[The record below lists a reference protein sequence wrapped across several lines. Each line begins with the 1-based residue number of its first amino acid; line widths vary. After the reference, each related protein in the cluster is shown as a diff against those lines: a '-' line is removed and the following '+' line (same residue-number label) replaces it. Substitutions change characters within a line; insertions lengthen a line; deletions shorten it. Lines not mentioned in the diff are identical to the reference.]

1 MRAAL
6 GLVLVAITLSGCS
19 VGLEDLPAPAGTS
32 GPTYR
37 VTAAFGDVQNLALG
51 AKVKDGGALIGEVT
65 SIDTHDYV
73 AEVGLTIEKTFVLGR
88 DARFQIRFTT
98 PLGEDFIAVTPG
110 TPARGTLAD
119 GASVPLS
126 ETSNAP
132 SIEDTF
138 AAVSALLNGGGLAK
152 LQTIATELDR
162 ALHGRTGNAR
172 DALVQLQRV
181 IGNLDAHKGDIDRTL
196 NGLAAMAKALNQG
209 NGVVTQA
216 LALFPPTLQTL
227 ADDTGRVR
235 ELLTRVARLG
245 STVDGLLARS
255 QGALLAD
262 LDNLRPTLD
271 ALRARQNE
279 LIPAMRSL
287 SALGRAV
294 QHAAPG
300 DYVKVS
306 ATVEFLLNAP
316 PARPDAGGN
325 TSAAA
330 PRDATSTLLSGS
342 LP

>member
-6 GLVLVAITLSGCS
+6 VAALAAFTLTGCS

-32 GPTYR
+32 GPTYGI
-37 VTAAFGDVQNLALG
+37 TAAFGDVQNLALG
-51 AKVKDGGALIGEVT
+51 AKVKDGGAMIGEVT
-65 SIDTHDYV
+65 SIETRDYV
-73 AEVGLTIEKTFVLGR
+73 AQVGLTIEKKFLLGR

-98 PLGEDFIAVTPG
+98 PLGEDFIAVTRG
-110 TPARGTLAD
+110 NPARGTLAD
-119 GASVPLS
+119 GAQVPLR

-172 DALVQLQRV
+172 DALVQLQKV

-196 NGLAAMAKALNQG
+196 DGLAAMATALKRG
-209 NGVVTQA
+209 TGVVEQA
-216 LALFPPTLQTL
+216 LDLFPPTLQTL
-227 ADDTGRVR
+227 AGDTVRVR
-235 ELLTRVARLG
+235 ELLTRVAKLG
-245 STVDGLLARS
+245 TTVNGLLARS
-255 QGALLAD
+255 QRALLND

-271 ALRARQNE
+271 ALQARQSE
-279 LIPAMRSL
+279 LIPTMRSL

-294 QHAAPG
+294 EHAAPG

-306 ATVEFLLNAP
+306 ASVQFLLNAP
-316 PARPDAGGN
+316 PARPAAGGN
-325 TSAAA
+325 TSAVA
-330 PRDATSTLLSGS
+330 PNDAVTTLLSGG
-342 LP
+342 LR

>member
-1 MRAAL
+1 MKRALLAAAAAL
-6 GLVLVAITLSGCS
+6 TLTGCS

-37 VTAAFGDVQNLALG
+37 VTATFGDVQNLALG
-51 AKVKDGGALIGEVT
+51 AKVKDGGAVIGEVT

-73 AEVGLTIEKTFVLGR
+73 AEVGLTIEKTFALGR

-98 PLGEDFIAVTPG
+98 PLGEDFIAVT
-110 TPARGTLAD
+110 RGDPTRGALAD
-119 GASVPLS
+119 GARVPLS

-138 AAVSALLNGGGLAK
+138 AALSALLNGGGLAK

-172 DALVQLQRV
+172 DALVQLQKF

-196 NGLAAMAKALNQG
+196 DGLAAMARALNQG
-209 NGVVTQA
+209 SGVVTQA

-227 ADDTGRVR
+227 AGDTARVR
-235 ELLTRVARLG
+235 DLLTRVGRLG
-245 STVDGLLARS
+245 TTVNGLLARS
-255 QGALLAD
+255 QGALLTD

-271 ALRARQNE
+271 ALRARQGE
-279 LIPAMRSL
+279 LIPTMRSL
-287 SALGRAV
+287 SALGQAV

-306 ATVEFLLNAP
+306 ADVQFLLDAP
-316 PARPDAGGN
+316 PARPTAGGN
-325 TSAAA
+325 TAAA
-330 PRDATSTLLSGS
+330 GTNDAVSTLLSGG
-342 LP
+342 LR